1 MTSFSFGTMTGR
13 ASGPVTGQ
21 TTGQTSGLITGQASG
36 LFQRQGPAANPA
48 ARPPAGFPA
57 VHPATLPASHAWRPP
72 PASPESRRAAPT
84 RIAIVDDHAIVRIGL
99 RRYLSEQADF
109 QVVGEAGDGRAA
121 LELVR
126 STGVDVMLLDIAM
139 PGRNGVD
146 TLTAL
151 QARSSPPAVLI
162 FSGLP
167 VAAYATCLMRL
178 GAAGYLGKDC
188 EPGEIILAIRTV
200 AGGRRYLSAEVAQ
213 RLAGQSIDG
222 PQAAHEI
229 LSARE
234 LQVLLRLAAGESN
247 GHVAAALCLSVKTVS
262 TYRSRVLEKL
272 QVASNSALTHYAMH
286 HGLIE

>member
-1 MTSFSFGTMTGR
+1 MTPFSSGPIHGMTSGH
-13 ASGPVTGQ
+13 ASNL
-21 TTGQTSGLITGQASG
+21 SH
-36 LFQRQGPAANPA
+36 RQGHDTA
-48 ARPPAGFPA
+48 
-57 VHPATLPASHAWRPP
+57 HPASHAWRPP
-72 PASPESRRAAPT
+72 PSPQATGSATPT

-99 RRYLSEQADF
+99 RRYLSDQADF

-121 LELVR
+121 LDLLR
-126 STGVDVMLLDIAM
+126 CTGVDVMLLDIAM

-151 QARSSPPAVLI
+151 QARASPPAVLI

-188 EPGEIILAIRTV
+188 DPGEIVLAIRTV

-213 RLAGQSIDG
+213 RLAGQCIDG
-222 PQAAHEI
+222 AKAAHEI

-272 QVASNSALTHYAMH
+272 QVDNNSALTHYALH